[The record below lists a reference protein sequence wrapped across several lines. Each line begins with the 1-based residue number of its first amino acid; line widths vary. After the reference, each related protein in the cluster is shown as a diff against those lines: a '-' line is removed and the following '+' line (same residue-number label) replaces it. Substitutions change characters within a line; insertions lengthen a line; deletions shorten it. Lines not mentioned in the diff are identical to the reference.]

1 MKKNLLSTR
10 AFLFLPVIM
19 FFLLSSCTLEPDNIS
34 DIEAVCFD
42 TQVLPILKT
51 SCGISGCH
59 DGSEEHFT
67 LGGYV
72 SVMDLVQPGDPRGSK
87 LYKIITDIRN
97 DDMMPPDNP
106 LSRTQRNI
114 IQVWIAQGANETL
127 CNQDTGE
134 FPIDRIC
141 FVQDILPVILSSCG
155 VPGCHDQVT
164 AEEDYVFTDY
174 SGIMDGIEP
183 FDLNDSE
190 IYESVT
196 ETGDD
201 IMPPPPR
208 APLTAQQ
215 IDALKEWIEDGA
227 TNSDCPGSSCDSS
240 GIISYISQVDPFLKN
255 ACIGCHNSTLANG
268 NVNLAGYANVSI
280 QASNLRN
287 GIPLIIGSM
296 KRMSSFVAMPPAYSA
311 DDCNIILV
319 EKWIEQGAEN
329 N

>member
-1 MKKNLLSTR
+1 MKQSLISSR
-10 AFLFLPVIM
+10 AFLFLPVI
-19 FFLLSSCTLEPDNIS
+19 LLFPFYSCTQDPNDIS
-34 DIEAVCFD
+34 DIEAICFD

-67 LGGYV
+67 VGGYV
-72 SVMDLVQPGDPRGSK
+72 SIMELVQPGDPRGSK

-106 LSRTQRNI
+106 LTRTQRNI

-127 CNQDTGE
+127 CSPDTGE
-134 FPIDRIC
+134 IPDERIC

-183 FDLNDSE
+183 FNANESE
-190 IYESVT
+190 IYEAVT

-208 APLTAQQ
+208 APLTTQQ
-215 IDALKEWIEDGA
+215 IDALKEWIEEGA
-227 TNSDCPGSSCDSS
+227 LNSDCPENSCDSS
-240 GIISYISQVDPFLKN
+240 GSISFLTQVDPFLKN
-255 ACIGCHNSTLANG
+255 ACTGCHNATLANG

-287 GIPLIIGSM
+287 GIPLILGSL
-296 KRMSSFVAMPPAYSA
+296 KRMSGFVAMPPAYSA
-311 DDCNIILV
+311 DDCNIRKV